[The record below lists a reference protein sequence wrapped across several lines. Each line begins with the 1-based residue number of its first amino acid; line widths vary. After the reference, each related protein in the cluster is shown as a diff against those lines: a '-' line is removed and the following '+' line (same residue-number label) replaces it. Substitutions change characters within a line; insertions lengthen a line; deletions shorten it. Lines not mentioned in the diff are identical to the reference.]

1 MFLADK
7 GNCSKTQSPE
17 HPKQDK
23 NTPKEATKGI
33 MKLKD
38 N

>member
-7 GNCSKTQSPE
+7 GNSSKTLGPE
-17 HPKQDK
+17 YA
-23 NTPKEATKGI
+23 NIPKEATKGI